1 MSVSRIPMAVTKTM
15 RYLILT
21 LSLILGLATSV
32 SATSSVF
39 KGKYRSKPS
48 YSECAKAIEKGVEV
62 GSRENSNRIFF
73 YKDKLYTI
81 SASRYALRCTVAEI
95 LD

>member
-1 MSVSRIPMAVTKTM
+1 MKQ
-15 RYLILT
+15 LILTLSLT

-32 SATSSVF
+32 SASSVF